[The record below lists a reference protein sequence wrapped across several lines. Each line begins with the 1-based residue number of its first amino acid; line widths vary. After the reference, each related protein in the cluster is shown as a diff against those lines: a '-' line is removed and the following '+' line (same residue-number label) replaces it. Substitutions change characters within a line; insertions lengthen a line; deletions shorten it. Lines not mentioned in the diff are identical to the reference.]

1 MTEAHMSPATS
12 TGGNV
17 PVDEDYVCED
27 YGTVKEWTQ
36 IRVTVPLSELDDL
49 VAMMSMINNNLMIED
64 YSDIDTN
71 LKTCYGD
78 LIDEKILQADKTTA
92 AVSVYVPS
100 DRAYTDDLAFIRTR
114 LADLGLHGEVRIIG
128 VNEEDWAN
136 SWKQYYKPIKIGE
149 KIVICPAW
157 EDYTPADGEMVVRM
171 DPGMAFGTGT
181 HETTRLVIRLLERY
195 TKPGCRML
203 DVGTGTGILAICASR
218 LGAALCR
225 AYDIDPTAVRV
236 ARENIAESGLPNI
249 TCDPSDLLKQ
259 VSLDGG
265 AYDLICANIVAD
277 IIIRMTPDVG
287 RYLKDD
293 GILLASGIID
303 ERCDD
308 VVAALEAHG
317 FKVVE
322 RLQDNGW
329 CGLAVK
335 KDPAVSP

>member
-1 MTEAHMSPATS
+1 MTDLEKMI
-12 TGGNV
+12 
-17 PVDEDYVCED
+17 DEDYVCED
-27 YGTVKEWTQ
+27 YGEVQIWTQ
-36 IRVTVPLSELDDL
+36 IKVTVPLRELDAL
-49 VAMMSMINNNLMIED
+49 VALMSMINNNLMIED

-78 LIDEKILQADKTTA
+78 LIDEKILNANKDIA
-92 AVSVYVPS
+92 SVSVFIPS
-100 DRAYTDDLAFIRTR
+100 DRSYMDDLAYIRQR
-114 LADLGLHGEVRIIG
+114 VAELELHAEIELVG

-136 SWKQYYKPIKIGE
+136 SWKAYYKPIKIGE

-157 EDYTPADGEMVVRM
+157 ERYTPAEGEIVIRM

-181 HETTRLVIRLLERY
+181 HETTRLVIRLLEKY
-195 TKPGCRML
+195 TKEGQLML

-218 LGAALCR
+218 LGASLCR

-236 ARENIAESGLPNI
+236 ARENIKDSGLENV
-249 TCDPSDLLKQ
+249 TCDQSDLLKQ
-259 VSLDGG
+259 VSLEDGP
-265 AYDLICANIVAD
+265 YDLVCANIVAD

-287 RYLKDD
+287 RYMKEDAV
-293 GILLASGIID
+293 LLASGIIA

-308 VVAALEAHG
+308 VVECFEKNG

-322 RLQDNGW
+322 KLTDNDW

-335 KDPAVSP
+335 KA

>member
-1 MTEAHMSPATS
+1 MTDLEKMI
-12 TGGNV
+12 
-17 PVDEDYVCED
+17 DEDYVCED
-27 YGTVKEWTQ
+27 YGEVQIWTQ
-36 IRVTVPLSELDDL
+36 IKVTVPLRELDAL
-49 VAMMSMINNNLMIED
+49 VALMSMINNNLMIED

-78 LIDEKILQADKTTA
+78 LIDEKILNANKDIA
-92 AVSVYVPS
+92 SVSVFIPS
-100 DRAYTDDLAFIRTR
+100 DRSYMDDLAYIRQR
-114 LADLGLHGEVRIIG
+114 VAELELHAEIELVG

-136 SWKQYYKPIKIGE
+136 SWKAYYKPIKIGE

-157 EDYTPADGEMVVRM
+157 ERYTPDEGEIVIRM

-181 HETTRLVIRLLERY
+181 HETTRLVIRLLEKY
-195 TKPGCRML
+195 TKAGQLML

-218 LGAALCR
+218 LGARFCR

-236 ARENIAESGLPNI
+236 ARENIKDSGLENV
-249 TCDPSDLLKQ
+249 TCDQSDLLKQ
-259 VSLDGG
+259 VSLEDGP
-265 AYDLICANIVAD
+265 YDLVCANIVAD

-287 RYLKDD
+287 RYMKEDAV
-293 GILLASGIID
+293 LLASGIIA

-308 VVAALEAHG
+308 VVECFEKNG

-322 RLQDNGW
+322 KLTDNDW

-335 KDPAVSP
+335 KA

>member
-1 MTEAHMSPATS
+1 MT
-12 TGGNV
+12 
-17 PVDEDYVCED
+17 DKDYVCED

-36 IRVTVPLSELDDL
+36 LRVTVPLTQLDEL
-49 VAMMSMINNNLMIED
+49 VALMSMINNNLMIED
-64 YSDIDTN
+64 FSDIDVN

-78 LIDEKILQADKTTA
+78 LIDEKILQADKTVA
-92 AVSVYVPS
+92 SVSVFVPS
-100 DRAYTDDLAFIRTR
+100 DRSYMDDLAFIRSR
-114 LADLGLHGEVRIIG
+114 LAENNLDGKIEIVG

-157 EDYTPADGEMVVRM
+157 ESYKPAEGELVIRM

-181 HETTRLVIRLLERY
+181 HETTRLVIRLLEKY
-195 TKPGCRML
+195 TTTGCHML

-218 LGAALCR
+218 LGAKTCR

-236 ARENIAESGLPNI
+236 ARENIKDSGLQNVS
-249 TCDPSDLLKQ
+249 CDQSDLLKQ
-259 VSLDGG
+259 VSLEEGK
-265 AYDLICANIVAD
+265 YDLVCANIVAD

-287 RYLKDD
+287 DYMKDD
-293 GILLASGIID
+293 AVLLASGIIE

-308 VVAALEAHG
+308 VVSAFEAHG

-322 RLQDNGW
+322 CLTDNGW

-335 KDPAVSP
+335 KA